1 METKEIIR
9 DYWDRRSEVYSTGI
23 VEYSEEEREIWK
35 NMLSSTLDR
44 REHLKIL
51 DVGTGPGQL
60 ALMFAEMGHD
70 VTAVDLSA
78 SMLEK
83 ARKNALQRSLD
94 INFIQ
99 GDAENLQL
107 PDMQFDVVS
116 SKFLLWTLPNPQ
128 KALAEWKRVLKRD
141 GMIIAIDGDWFSS
154 GIFLKSIR
162 TISDSIRSIK
172 ERNFHDPFKQN
183 YNLIKNDLPLYS
195 LKPDRI
201 FRFLDDA
208 GFEGIN
214 IERLDALCH
223 SARKKGNLLDKLDYA
238 HPIYLIVAVKR

>member
-83 ARKNALQRSLD
+83 AIKNALQRSLD
-94 INFIQ
+94 INFI
-99 GDAENLQL
+99 
-107 PDMQFDVVS
+107 
-116 SKFLLWTLPNPQ
+116 
-128 KALAEWKRVLKRD
+128 
-141 GMIIAIDGDWFSS
+141 
-154 GIFLKSIR
+154 
-162 TISDSIRSIK
+162 
-172 ERNFHDPFKQN
+172 
-183 YNLIKNDLPLYS
+183 
-195 LKPDRI
+195 
-201 FRFLDDA
+201 
-208 GFEGIN
+208 
-214 IERLDALCH
+214 
-223 SARKKGNLLDKLDYA
+223 
-238 HPIYLIVAVKR
+238 